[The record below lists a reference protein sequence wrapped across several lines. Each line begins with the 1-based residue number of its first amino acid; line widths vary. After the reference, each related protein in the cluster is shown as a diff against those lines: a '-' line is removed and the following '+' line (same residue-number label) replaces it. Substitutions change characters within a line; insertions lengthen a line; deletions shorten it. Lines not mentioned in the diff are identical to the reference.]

1 MKNKIKTYYK
11 TKISFWNTVSTELDT
26 IYKDKAVLAVFF
38 SVCFVILVLYTAIYS
53 KQIIR
58 EVPVAVVNEDASK
71 LSRDFISMLDASPG
85 IKTLPNYSD
94 LEEAKLAY
102 YAKNVMGIIIIPK
115 DFEKNIKQGQQTDV
129 ISFSD
134 ASNMLFYK
142 KVLGDISIITNYFNA
157 GIAIKKE
164 ILTGKSIAQATEYY
178 APIKPIS
185 TSLFNINSGYATYL
199 IPMLTALIVQLVIL
213 MAMGLLY
220 GSRNENSNLT
230 LHYPRL
236 LQLGGTIPILLG
248 KSFLYLMLFILI
260 IPIQTGI
267 VYSFFGIPLRSSIFL
282 IYIFLIPYILAV
294 VFLGII
300 VTSLFKKREDSIIFL
315 VLISIPSLML
325 SGLSFPTESFPVLYQ
340 YLGKLLPSTSGIDGF
355 IKLSQM
361 EASFANIL
369 PEWKSLWLLDLIY
382 FSLSIF
388 TLKKQAIKENK
399 HHISTITT

>member
-11 TKISFWNTVSTELDT
+11 TKISFWNTVSTELDA
-26 IYKDKAVLAVFF
+26 IYKDKAVFAIFF
-38 SVCFVILVLYTAIYS
+38 SVCFVILVLYTSIYS
-53 KQIIR
+53 KQVVR
-58 EVPVAVVNEDASK
+58 EVPVAIVNEDASK
-71 LSRDFISMLDASPG
+71 LSREFISMLDASSG
-85 IKTLPNYSD
+85 IQTLPNYSD

-102 YAKNVMGIIIIPK
+102 YSKKVMGIITIPK
-115 DFEKNIKQGQQTDV
+115 DFEKNIKQGKQTDV

-142 KVLGDISIITNYFNA
+142 KVLGDVSIITSYFNA

-164 ILTGKSIAQATEYY
+164 ILKGKSIAQATEYY
-178 APIKPIS
+178 SPIKPIS

-230 LHYPRL
+230 THYPRL
-236 LQLGGTIPILLG
+236 LHFGGTIPILLG

-260 IPIQTGI
+260 IPIQIGI
-267 VYSFFGIPLRSSIFL
+267 VYSLFGIPIRSSIFL
-282 IYIFLIPYILAV
+282 IYLFLIPYILAV

-300 VTSLFKKREDSIIFL
+300 ITSIFKKREDSIIFL

-325 SGLSFPTESFPVLYQ
+325 SGLSFPTESFPIFYK

-361 EASFANIL
+361 EASFSNIL
-369 PEWKSLWLLDLIY
+369 PEWTSLWLLAFIY
-382 FSLSIF
+382 FTLAVF
-388 TLKKQAIKENK
+388 TLKRRAKKESKQN
-399 HHISTITT
+399 ISIV